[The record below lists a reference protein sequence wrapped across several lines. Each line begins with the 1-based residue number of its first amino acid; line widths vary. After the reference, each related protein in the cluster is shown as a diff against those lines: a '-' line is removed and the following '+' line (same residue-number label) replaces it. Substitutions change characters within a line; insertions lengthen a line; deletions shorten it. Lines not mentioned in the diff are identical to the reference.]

1 MDHRLLLFLSAN
13 RLHAQ
18 LMEGDRI
25 ASQQEFDNSHEGRQ
39 GFAAFLQPVKSPAYL
54 LADLI
59 EEDFRQETIPHLS
72 GRSQSA
78 LLQRKFDQYYR
89 GTPFHL
95 ATLLQRQKTGRR
107 DDEML
112 FSALTNPALI
122 TPWVDI
128 MQAHKIPLAGIYS
141 VPQVSASLVKDHASD
156 HLLLISWEKSAG
168 LRQSYFNKR
177 SLQVSRLTP
186 VHAAS
191 PFHETVAKELGRTCQ
206 YLKSLSLLPDGQNLD
221 VCIMGHGDDIA
232 GLQGNLPQEAGM
244 RYEFAS
250 LDEVAMR
257 LKINCR
263 FADSDASQIFMRELV
278 AKPPKTHYAKAAH
291 THHFGLWRLRNALNR
306 LSGAVLVGS
315 LLWGAANVMLNNGNA
330 TAVDSLNIQTQR
342 ALLETRQI
350 TQEVNGAFHGARA
363 SAGDMKAGVT
373 IMRKLDRYAP
383 NPQAILKPISAV
395 LDHFPQINLDNID
408 WRINATGSDTN
419 DAAAVTGQI
428 PVTENT
434 ATANTATTITLRAN
448 LHGFAS
454 DYRAALAY
462 LDRFQREL
470 SATGYRVTIV
480 DKPLDIG
487 SGGSIAGRRET
498 QEKTLDFSLRL
509 VRETPA

>member
-1 MDHRLLLFLSAN
+1 MGRLLLFLSAS

-39 GFAAFLQPVKSPAYL
+39 GFEAFLQPVKCPAYL

-59 EEDFRQETIPHLS
+59 EEDFRPETIPHLR
-72 GRSQSA
+72 GRSRSA
-78 LLQRKFDQYYR
+78 LMQRKFDQYYR
-89 GTPFHL
+89 GTPFHQ
-95 ATLLQRQKTGRR
+95 ATQLQRQKTGRR
-107 DDEML
+107 DDEIL

-122 TPWVDI
+122 TPWLDI

-141 VPQVSASLVKDHASD
+141 VPQVSASLVKNHASD
-156 HLLLISWEKSAG
+156 HLLLVSWEMSAG

-177 SLQVSRLTP
+177 RLQISRLTP
-186 VHAAS
+186 VHAVSSFQDAVS
-191 PFHETVAKELGRTCQ
+191 KELGRTCQ
-206 YLKSLSLLPDGQNLD
+206 YLKSLSLLPEGQSLD
-221 VCIMGHGDDIA
+221 VCIMGHSDDLA
-232 GLQGNLPQEAGM
+232 ELQEKLPPATDL
-244 RYEFAS
+244 RYEFAD
-250 LDEVAMR
+250 LDKVAAQ
-257 LKINCR
+257 LGIGCR
-263 FADSDASQIFMRELV
+263 FADSDASQIFMHELA
-278 AKPPKTHYAKAAH
+278 AKPPKAHYANATH
-291 THHFGLWRLRNALNR
+291 THHFTLWRLRNALNR
-306 LSGAVLVGS
+306 VSGAVLVGS

-330 TAVDSLNIQTQR
+330 TEAESLKIQVQHVLNETQ
-342 ALLETRQI
+342 QI
-350 TQEVNGAFHGARA
+350 TQGLNGAFHSART
-363 SAGDMKAGVT
+363 SAEDMKASVS

-383 NPQAILKPISAV
+383 SPQAILKPISAV
-395 LDHFPQINLDNID
+395 LDHFPKIELDNFD

-419 DAAAVTGQI
+419 DTAAVAGQI
-428 PVTENT
+428 PVTGNND
-434 ATANTATTITLRAN
+434 TANNATTITLRAN

-487 SGGSIAGRRET
+487 SGGSIAGQRET
-498 QEKTLDFSLRL
+498 QEKTLKFSLQL